1 MIKDDFRIAAKALI
15 SFKGKYL
22 LLLRNDK
29 EDICPSEWD
38 LPGGGIESGETANE
52 ALIRE
57 VKEET
62 GIDISS
68 SKIVPIKN
76 WEMDKGGIEIGGTD
90 FLCIL
95 SNSQEISLSTEHI
108 RAQWFSREKIMA
120 SKEIPAWIKEDVERA
135 KTELEKALE
144 S

>member
-1 MIKDDFRIAAKALI
+1 MMKDDSRIAAKALI

-38 LPGGGIESGETANE
+38 IPGGGIESGETANE

-76 WEMDKGGIEIGGTD
+76 WEMDKGGIKIGGTD

-108 RAQWFSREKIMA
+108 RVQWFSEEEIIA
-120 SKEIPAWIKEDVERA
+120 SKEIPVWLKEDVERA

-144 S
+144 P